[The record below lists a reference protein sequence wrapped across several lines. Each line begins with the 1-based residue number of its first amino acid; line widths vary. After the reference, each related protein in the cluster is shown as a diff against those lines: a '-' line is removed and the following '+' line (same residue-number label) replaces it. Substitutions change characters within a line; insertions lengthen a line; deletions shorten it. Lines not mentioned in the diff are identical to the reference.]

1 MASISISEREQ
12 TILEILSDDSSATV
26 TDISGRLEVST
37 VTIRNDLAGLAEKGL
52 IVRTH
57 GGAIPAFH
65 PSISTRQHDNVKAK
79 MRIAKAAAALVRDG
93 DTIMIEA
100 GTTTALVAKYLLG
113 KRDVHVVTNSTLII
127 PHARFN
133 PGMQLT
139 VVGGEFRPATESMVG
154 PVALRDLEQF
164 HVRLAFIGTDGFSLQ
179 AGLTTHLV
187 EGAEIVRKMAAQAEM
202 TVLVADST
210 KYGRIGFVRVLPIAG
225 VHQMITDSDMKPET
239 IRELHEAGPAI
250 ITA

>member
-1 MASISISEREQ
+1 MTSPNLSEREQ
-12 TILEILSDDSSATV
+12 TILDLLSEDSSATV
-26 TDISGRLEVST
+26 TDISGRLEVSPVT
-37 VTIRNDLAGLAEKGL
+37 VRSDLAGLAEKGL

-57 GGAIPAFH
+57 GGAFPAFH
-65 PSISTRQHDNVKAK
+65 PSIAIRQRDNVKAK
-79 MRIAKAAAALVRDG
+79 ARIAKAAASLVRDG

-100 GTTTALVAKYLLG
+100 GTTTALIAKYLLG

-133 PGMQLT
+133 PGVHLT

-164 HVRLAFIGTDGFSLQ
+164 HVRLAFIGTDGFSTES
-179 AGLTTHLV
+179 GLTTHLV
-187 EGAEIVRKMAAQAEM
+187 EGAEIVRKMAAQAET

-210 KYGRIGFVRVLPIAG
+210 KHGKVGFARVLPVSS
-225 VHQMITDSDMKPET
+225 VHQIITDSDMKPEV
-239 IRELHEAGPAI
+239 IRALQEAGPRIVAV
-250 ITA
+250 

>member
-1 MASISISEREQ
+1 MTSPNLSEREQ
-12 TILEILSDDSSATV
+12 TILELLAEDSSATV
-26 TDISGRLEVST
+26 TDISGRLEVSPVT
-37 VTIRNDLAGLAEKGL
+37 VRSDLAGLAEKGM

-57 GGAIPAFH
+57 GGAFPAFH
-65 PSISTRQHDNVKAK
+65 PSIIARQRNNVKAK
-79 MRIAKAAAALVRDG
+79 ARIAKAAAALVRDG

-100 GTTTALVAKYLLG
+100 GTTTALIAKYLLG

-133 PGMQLT
+133 PGMHLT
-139 VVGGEFRPATESMVG
+139 VVGGEFRPTTESMVG

-164 HVRLAFIGTDGFSLQ
+164 HVRLAFIGTDGFSTGS
-179 AGLTTHLV
+179 GLTTHLV

-210 KYGRIGFVRVLPIAG
+210 KHGKVGFARVLPVSS
-225 VHQMITDSDMKPET
+225 VHQIITDSDMKPET
-239 IRELHEAGPAI
+239 IRELQEAGPRVVAV
-250 ITA
+250 